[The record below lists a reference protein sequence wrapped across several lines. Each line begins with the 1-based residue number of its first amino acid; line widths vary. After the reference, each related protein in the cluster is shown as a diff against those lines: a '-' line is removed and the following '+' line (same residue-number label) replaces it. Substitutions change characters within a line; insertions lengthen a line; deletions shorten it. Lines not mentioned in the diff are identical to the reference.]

1 MTQSPGGYLSFLDLM
16 CCSFGGAL
24 LLLLLVASAS
34 TQPPK
39 QEKPNAM
46 LVVRYAHEK
55 GARPEVRIE
64 CRRPGRDAWER
75 VDRMAA
81 ENPVDP
87 SAFAFSAPAT
97 ADGGGE
103 TFAVIYDPR
112 EGLWEFR
119 AYLVGFPKDGP
130 RSPVT
135 LTFYAEGDQIDVAPA
150 PAPPAG
156 PLNPGDFTPVR
167 RVTVTRTP

>member
-46 LVVRYAHEK
+46 LLVRYAHEK

-64 CRRPGRDAWER
+64 CRRPGRDTWER
-75 VDRMAA
+75 IDRVAA
-81 ENPVDP
+81 ENPADP
-87 SAFAFSAPAT
+87 TAFAFSAPAT
-97 ADGGGE
+97 PNSGGE

-112 EGLWEFR
+112 EGRWEFR
-119 AYLVGFPKDGP
+119 AYLVGFPRDGP
-130 RSPVT
+130 RTPVA
-135 LTFYAEGDQIDVAPA
+135 LEFDAEGDQIFVEKAP
-150 PAPPAG
+150 PPPAG
-156 PLNPGDFTPVR
+156 PLNTGDFTPIS
-167 RVTVTRTP
+167 RVSVTRTP